1 MELLETL
8 NKTRDAWISRGTLW
22 AAETR
27 DRGVAALDAV
37 RGGALDWHATLD
49 ARRAQVAEADARWSR
64 LQGLQLL
71 VLDRMDRVLLAFGD
85 RVRAEIHRLSRL
97 ELSAEASP
105 AAAPTPKKKPAKQ
118 KAAAK
123 KTAAKKTAP
132 KKTAAAKKKTAA
144 KKAATNGARKR
155 SSTRLLM
162 PIAGYDDLTAK
173 QILAELDGLS
183 RTQCETVR
191 EHESK
196 HKKRKT
202 VLRALETRLQF

>member
-105 AAAPTPKKKPAKQ
+105 AAAPTPKKKTAKQ
-118 KAAAK
+118 KAAPK
-123 KTAAKKTAP
+123 KTAAKKTA
-132 KKTAAAKKKTAA
+132 A
-144 KKAATNGARKR
+144 NGARKR

-183 RTQCETVR
+183 RTQCETVH